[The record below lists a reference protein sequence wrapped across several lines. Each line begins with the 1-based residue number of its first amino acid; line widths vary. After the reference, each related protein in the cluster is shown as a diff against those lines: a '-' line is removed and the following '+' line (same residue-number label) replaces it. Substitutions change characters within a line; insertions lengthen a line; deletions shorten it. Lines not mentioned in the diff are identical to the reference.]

1 MAGWGVLSGLGKGL
15 ENFGNEMSEQA
26 RQKAKEELAQKLEL
40 EREERAE
47 ARQVALEER
56 QAARADATVAEY
68 RPLRGSD
75 GVTWMQGYN
84 ASGAPRGERRLANE
98 QEIADFTRSQ
108 EENRIKLEDLVIR
121 AGINKFKADRLPTE
135 AAQDDETHRASLGLV
150 GAQTRAA
157 NYRARGGDRS
167 ALDGDDSGVSSDI
180 EDTVNGLVAQ
190 AKDAGVSMADISR
203 LREQA
208 QSMPTRGVRGTK
220 WAPTPEEANRNFIRL
235 LDEFIKTAQKTP
247 ESLIRRRPSALDEE

>member
-47 ARQVALEER
+47 ARQVAREER
-56 QAARADATVAEY
+56 QAARADATVTEY

-108 EENRIKLEDLVIR
+108 EENRIKLEDLVTR
-121 AGINKFKADRLPTE
+121 AEINKFKAGRLKTE
-135 AAQDDETHRASLGLV
+135 AAQDDAEHAANLAYKRAATAAAGRRGMGNKDDDDEATPLSIADVADALLEDNSDLVEQYGLTPSMANDLAASAIRDGRASGQDPKELFRKALPKYVDEMRAKGYLGSKKK
-150 GAQTRAA
+150 G
-157 NYRARGGDRS
+157 
-167 ALDGDDSGVSSDI
+167 
-180 EDTVNGLVAQ
+180 
-190 AKDAGVSMADISR
+190 
-203 LREQA
+203 
-208 QSMPTRGVRGTK
+208 
-220 WAPTPEEANRNFIRL
+220 
-235 LDEFIKTAQKTP
+235 
-247 ESLIRRRPSALDEE
+247 SLELSL

>member
-1 MAGWGVLSGLGKGL
+1 MNLSALAGIGAGLQA
-15 ENFGNEMSEQA
+15 FGNSWDA
-26 RQKAKEELAQKLEL
+26 SNKQKLAQKLEL
-40 EREERAE
+40 EREERAKQNQIDKENRE
-47 ARQVALEER
+47 AKRIEE
-56 QAARADATVAEY
+56 TVTQWKAETDDNGTVVGM
-68 RPLRGSD
+68 R
-75 GVTWMQGYN
+75 GYN
-84 ASGAPRGERRLANE
+84 ANNKPIGDLRPATSAEQYEARTAREKDKVNLDKLTSDAELA
-98 QEIADFTRSQ
+98 
-108 EENRIKLEDLVIR
+108 
-121 AGINKFKADRLPTE
+121 KFKAIRAPIE

-157 NYRARGGDRS
+157 NYRASGGGRS
-167 ALDGDDSGVSSDI
+167 ALDGSDNSGVSSDI

-220 WAPTPEEANRNFIRL
+220 WVPTPEEANRNFIRL

>member
-1 MAGWGVLSGLGKGL
+1 MNLSALAGLGAGL
-15 ENFGNEMSEQA
+15 QAFGGAWTDKNKQDFAKQLEM
-26 RQKAKEELAQKLEL
+26 

-47 ARQVALEER
+47 ARQLAKEGRDAKRIEEDVT
-56 QAARADATVAEY
+56 QWKAETDDSGTVVGM
-68 RPLRGSD
+68 R
-75 GVTWMQGYN
+75 GYN
-84 ASGAPRGERRLANE
+84 ANNKPIGDLRPATSAELYETRTAREKDRISLDKLASD
-98 QEIADFTRSQ
+98 ADLSR
-108 EENRIKLEDLVIR
+108 
-121 AGINKFKADRLPTE
+121 FKADRAPIE
-135 AAQDDETHRASLGLV
+135 AAQDDETHRANLGLV

>member
-1 MAGWGVLSGLGKGL
+1 MNLSALAGLGAGL
-15 ENFGNEMSEQA
+15 QAFGGAWTDKNKQDFAKQLEM
-26 RQKAKEELAQKLEL
+26 
-40 EREERAE
+40 EREKRAE
-47 ARQVALEER
+47 ARQLAKEER
-56 QAARADATVAEY
+56 DAKRLENTVAET
-68 RPLRGSD
+68 RAEQDED
-75 GVTWMQGYN
+75 GVWWMRGYN
-84 ASGAPRGERRLANE
+84 AAGTPKGEPRLAT
-98 QEIADFTRSQ
+98 QGEIQSASMQRYKDKVSLDKLVADAALAQ
-108 EENRIKLEDLVIR
+108 H
-121 AGINKFKADRLPTE
+121 KADRAPIE
-135 AAQDDETHRASLGLV
+135 AAQDDETHRARLGLV

-157 NYRARGGDRS
+157 NYRASDGGRS
-167 ALDGDDSGVSSDI
+167 ALDGSDNSGVSDDI

>member
-47 ARQVALEER
+47 ARQVAREER
-56 QAARADATVAEY
+56 QAARADATVTEY

-108 EENRIKLEDLVIR
+108 EENRIKLEDLVTR
-121 AGINKFKADRLPTE
+121 AEINKFKAGRLKTE
-135 AAQDDETHRASLGLV
+135 AAQDDAEHEANM
-150 GAQTRAA
+150 AYKRAA
-157 NYRARGGDRS
+157 TAAAGRRGMGNKD
-167 ALDGDDSGVSSDI
+167 DDDSGVSSDI